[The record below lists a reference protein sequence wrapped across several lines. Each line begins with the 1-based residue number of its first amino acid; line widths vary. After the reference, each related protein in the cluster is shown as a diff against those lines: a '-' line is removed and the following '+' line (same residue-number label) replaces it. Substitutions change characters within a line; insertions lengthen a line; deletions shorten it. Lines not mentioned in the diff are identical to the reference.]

1 MQISTASRSVSLWRL
16 TALPLQSGIN
26 YHWSDGSDTVYTHW
40 DAVDDDEDI
49 VVRECVYMDVSGG
62 WRREDCE
69 TPLPGALCHGPQP
82 SQWLVAGYCWCAK
95 GSQCD

>member
-1 MQISTASRSVSLWRL
+1 MKRL

-26 YHWSDGSDTVYTHW
+26 YHWSDGSDTVFTHW
-40 DAVDDDEDI
+40 DAVDGDEDV

-82 SQWLVAGYCWCAK
+82 G
-95 GSQCD
+95 QCSSGC